1 MLRDL
6 IRFRS
11 LLRNL
16 VAKDLKLKYRD
27 SVLGVVW
34 SLLNPLLM
42 LAVYTLAFKFVMRV
56 RVEHYPFFL
65 LVGLLPWTFFAASL
79 LMATRAITTNANL
92 IKKVYFPR
100 TILPI
105 ATVLFS
111 LAQMLLGLAVFV
123 PVLVL
128 LSGAGFHWTMVL
140 FVPLV
145 TLHTLFTIGLAL
157 FVAGATVFFR
167 DVAHLTEVFLP
178 LAFWITPVAY
188 PIAMVPDRVR
198 ALLEATPLA
207 AFTVAYQDVLLWGHV
222 PGPVV
227 LGSVVLWT
235 VAVFGAGHA
244 FFRRCSPAFAEEV

>member
-1 MLRDL
+1 LARLLRPDRGRLPRARLQGRPPGPSRLRATALPEEPLPPDAPQRHDRRHPPRRRGDPAHGAAPLPRFPRHHAPEPGRIRGRGATRPLGPPAAAGDPAAGPRGPRRDPAVAPALPLPAGDDGAGPEPMLRDL
-6 IRFRS
+6 IRYRS

-105 ATVLFS
+105 ATVLF
-111 LAQMLLGLAVFV
+111 
-123 PVLVL
+123 
-128 LSGAGFHWTMVL
+128 
-140 FVPLV
+140 
-145 TLHTLFTIGLAL
+145 
-157 FVAGATVFFR
+157 
-167 DVAHLTEVFLP
+167 
-178 LAFWITPVAY
+178 
-188 PIAMVPDRVR
+188 
-198 ALLEATPLA
+198 
-207 AFTVAYQDVLLWGHV
+207 
-222 PGPVV
+222 
-227 LGSVVLWT
+227 
-235 VAVFGAGHA
+235 
-244 FFRRCSPAFAEEV
+244 